1 MDSAQ
6 KPSVESIVRQA
17 LELPRDEQQRVSQV
31 LAALAGVSDGGAATA
46 PVAALPESR
55 PELTVDEWLEDIQ
68 SLPPWDRLRL
78 MDDALARTEP
88 GEDTDAVQRSRQLL
102 LDNNPP
108 LAVRASVT
116 RLIEQHPMM
125 AGLGVLGLCF
135 GVAALGKRLFY
146 LIF

>member
-1 MDSAQ
+1 
-6 KPSVESIVRQA
+6 
-17 LELPRDEQQRVSQV
+17 
-31 LAALAGVSDGGAATA
+31 
-46 PVAALPESR
+46 
-55 PELTVDEWLEDIQ
+55 
-68 SLPPWDRLRL
+68 
-78 MDDALARTEP
+78 MDDALAHIEP
-88 GEDTDAVQRSRQLL
+88 GEDTEAVQRSRQLL

>member
-1 MDSAQ
+1 MDTSP

-17 LELPRDEQQRVSQV
+17 LELPREEQQRASQV
-31 LAALAGVSDGGAATA
+31 LAALVGAGDGASPTLSVDT
-46 PVAALPESR
+46 PTESKPEI
-55 PELTVDEWLEDIQ
+55 TVNEWLEDIQ
-68 SLPPWDRLRL
+68 TLPPWDRLRL
-78 MDDALARTEP
+78 MDDALAHIEP
-88 GEDTDAVQRSRQLL
+88 GEDSDAVQRSRQLL